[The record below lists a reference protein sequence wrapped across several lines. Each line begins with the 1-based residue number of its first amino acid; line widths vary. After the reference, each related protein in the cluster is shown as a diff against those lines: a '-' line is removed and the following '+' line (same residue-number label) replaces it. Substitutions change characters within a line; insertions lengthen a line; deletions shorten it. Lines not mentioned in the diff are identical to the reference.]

1 MARILLIDD
10 SATVT
15 AVVRQALEPDGH
27 AVARLQGFVDLP
39 SVLRDRPVDLILLD
53 LQMPGF
59 SGVVLGEFLQ
69 RYTGR
74 TVPIVIYSGRPLD
87 ELRAAARQIGAAAA
101 LAKDC
106 AADELRR
113 LVNGLLPLPVE
124 ARAHR

>member
-15 AVVRQALEPDGH
+15 AAVRQALEPDGH

-59 SGVVLGEFLQ
+59 SGLVLGEFLQ

-74 TVPIVIYSGRPLD
+74 QVPIVIYSGRPLD

-106 AADELRR
+106 AAEELRR
-113 LVNGLLPLPVE
+113 LVNGLLPAPVA